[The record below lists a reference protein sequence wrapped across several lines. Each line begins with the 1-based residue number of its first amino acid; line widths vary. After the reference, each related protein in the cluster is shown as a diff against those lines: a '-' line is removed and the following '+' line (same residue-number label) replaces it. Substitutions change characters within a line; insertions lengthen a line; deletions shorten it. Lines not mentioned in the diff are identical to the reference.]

1 MRWLG
6 GLHLRGDAA
15 LFRARLCRLWV
26 AAAHSERQW
35 AALCGTT
42 GAGLSRLSVWWI
54 RLGITPVRI
63 VPGHPEQNGSHEQFH
78 AVLKAATARPPAAT
92 CRAQQRRFDP
102 SDGNTTMS
110 VRTKR
115 SPIASR
121 PTCIRRPAR
130 SLPARLPPLE
140 YPGHF
145 EVRLVYSNGC
155 VAWRGAGPLYQR
167 GAHRSTPRLRRNGRR
182 AMDRLIRHARDRSVR
197 RTPPQVSPDQL
208 ADLWRALRQLRA
220 CLKERK
226 KRMRK
231 FVDQLLPMYLD

>member
-92 CRAQQRRFDP
+92 CRAQQRRFDR
-102 SDGNTTMS
+102 
-110 VRTKR
+110 VRR
-115 SPIASR
+115 EYNHERPHEALADRVPADLYQASGPVAARAPAAARVSR
-121 PTCIRRPAR
+121 PLRGA
-130 SLPARLPPLE
+130 ARL
-140 YPGHF
+140 
-145 EVRLVYSNGC
+145 
-155 VAWRGAGPLYQR
+155 Q
-167 GAHRSTPRLRRNGRR
+167 
-182 AMDRLIRHARDRSVR
+182 
-197 RTPPQVSPDQL
+197 
-208 ADLWRALRQLRA
+208 
-220 CLKERK
+220 
-226 KRMRK
+226 
-231 FVDQLLPMYLD
+231 